1 MRLILLCFMLVGL
14 THRLLPT
21 KVENIEKLDL
31 TVNGNH
37 DIKDL
42 TLDDV
47 IEMTDDDNTLVIEG
61 DSADS
66 VDVPDAP
73 AGYSVT
79 QTSEGGY
86 DVFTYTGSS
95 GDPTVTLK
103 IDQDVPHS

>member
-1 MRLILLCFMLVGL
+1 MSTLADGQL
-14 THRLLPT
+14 
-21 KVENIEKLDL
+21 KNIEVIDMR
-31 TVNGNH
+31 NGTSQELEN
-37 DIKDL
+37 L